1 MSHCLSEVSGYLGRV
16 CVCSFCSRTEK
27 GPSLQLCALLGTAL
41 AKPSAPEIK
50 DEEVMDHGKDDDG
63 CSCMQSHDVDTE
75 DMFRSIHM
83 HDHYNEYAEGITLN
97 EFKQLVVVET
107 AEMLKKSAQSDQ
119 EMEARMLCGG
129 DCMPRFARS
138 KKTCNRL
145 LLEGWPLAS
154 YQPTCIMT
162 ALQRLSTCCR
172 DMLK

>member
-1 MSHCLSEVSGYLGRV
+1 MEDEKIMDRDTQSDD
-16 CVCSFCSRTEK
+16 TENDEK
-27 GPSLQLCALLGTAL
+27 ATDGTEA
-41 AKPSAPEIK
+41 
-50 DEEVMDHGKDDDG
+50 DG
-63 CSCMQSHDVDTE
+63 CSCMQSHDVDM
-75 DMFRSIHM
+75 DMFRSM
-83 HDHYNEYAEGITLN
+83 YADDRYNEYPEGITLN

-107 AEMLKKSAQSDQ
+107 AEMLKKSALTDQ
-119 EMEARMLCGG
+119 DVEARMLCGG
-129 DCMPRFARS
+129 DCLPRFTRS